1 MNVVFEGNSQYF
13 DVEFNQESS
22 GWEVEFDNAKKTIYY
37 DGEYEIT
44 PSLDEQTLETAN
56 KTMLDDV
63 TVHQIQITRTS
74 NPEGGLTVLIG

>member
-13 DVEFNQESS
+13 DVEFNQGSS
-22 GWEVEFDNAKKTIYY
+22 GWEVEFDNAQKIIYY

-56 KTMLDDV
+56 KTMIDDV
-63 TVHQIQITRTS
+63 TVHQIPITRTS